1 MRRWFSA
8 IVIGIAVAAAVE
20 AQDEPGGKASGSR
33 SPESKASKNDRPF
46 RPGSLSPEEE
56 ERLDEIIDRFI
67 RYDTGLSRDY
77 KSREE
82 LDALGPEAI
91 PALIRGINRAARM
104 SHSCPVS
111 VLHRKLKSLLRSVDD
126 ERTLR
131 FAYDNLGAG
140 VGRSPYHSLL
150 QDLKLTII
158 LRRRELDEARRAAAL
173 KGQVPG
179 ATDPFAPA
187 GLRPKSPGEQPQTPE
202 GSRP

>member
-1 MRRWFSA
+1 MIRWLWA
-8 IVIGIAVAAAVE
+8 ILIGGVLGGSLI
-20 AQDEPGGKASGSR
+20 AQDESAGKSAAPGSSQ
-33 SPESKASKNDRPF
+33 SKASSNDRPS
-46 RPGSLSPEEE
+46 RPGSLTPEEE
-56 ERLDEIIDRFI
+56 ERLDAIIERFI
-67 RYDTGLSRDY
+67 RYDTGRSRDY

-131 FAYDNLGAG
+131 FAYDNLGSG
-140 VGRSPYHSLL
+140 VGRSPYNSLL

-158 LRRRELDEARRAAAL
+158 MRRRELDEARRAAAQ
-173 KGQVPG
+173 KGQIPG
-179 ATDPFAPA
+179 AADPFAPA
-187 GLRPKSPGEQPQTPE
+187 GLRPKSPGEQPQPPE

>member
-1 MRRWFSA
+1 VIRWLSA
-8 IVIGIAVAAAVE
+8 ILIGAVLGGSLI
-20 AQDEPGGKASGSR
+20 AQDESAGKSAAPGSSQ
-33 SPESKASKNDRPF
+33 SKASSNDRPS
-46 RPGSLSPEEE
+46 RPGSLTPEEE
-56 ERLDEIIDRFI
+56 ERLDAIIERFI
-67 RYDTGLSRDY
+67 RYDTGRSRDY

-131 FAYDNLGAG
+131 FAYDNLGSG
-140 VGRSPYHSLL
+140 VGRSPYNSLL

-158 LRRRELDEARRAAAL
+158 MRRRELDEARRAAAQ
-173 KGQVPG
+173 KGQIPG
-179 ATDPFAPA
+179 AADPFAPA
-187 GLRPKSPGEQPQTPE
+187 GLRPKSPGEQPQPPE

>member
-1 MRRWFSA
+1 MIRWLSA
-8 IVIGIAVAAAVE
+8 ILIGAVLGGSLI
-20 AQDEPGGKASGSR
+20 AQDESAGKSAAPGSSQ
-33 SPESKASKNDRPF
+33 SKASSNDRPS
-46 RPGSLSPEEE
+46 RPGSLTPEEE
-56 ERLDEIIDRFI
+56 ERLDAIIERFI
-67 RYDTGLSRDY
+67 RYDTGRSRDY

-131 FAYDNLGAG
+131 FAYDNLGSG
-140 VGRSPYHSLL
+140 VGRSPYNSLL

-158 LRRRELDEARRAAAL
+158 MRRRELDEARRAAAQ
-173 KGQVPG
+173 KGQIPG
-179 ATDPFAPA
+179 AADPFAPA
-187 GLRPKSPGEQPQTPE
+187 GLRPKSPGEQPQPPE